1 MTMIEHLPEQLHAGV
16 GRAMRDA
23 WDGANAELA
32 KKRLVRL
39 AASLHAQHPGAA
51 ASLREGLE
59 ETLTVQTLGITGALY
74 RTLRTTNPIENL
86 NGSIAHFTRNVKRW
100 KDGQM
105 TLRWVAGALSDA
117 KGRFRKLRG
126 HRDMK
131 FLLTALN
138 PNAGSATKAE
148 RKAA

>member
-1 MTMIEHLPEQLHAGV
+1 
-16 GRAMRDA
+16 MRDA
-23 WDGANAELA
+23 WGGGNAELA
-32 KKRLVRL
+32 SKQLQRL
-39 AASLHAQHPGAA
+39 AASLNAKHPGAA

-59 ETLTVQTLGITGALY
+59 ETLTVQALGITGALY

-86 NGSIAHFTRNVKRW
+86 NGSSAHFTRNVKRW
-100 KDGQM
+100 KNGQM

-131 FLLTALN
+131 LLLTALK
-138 PNAGSATKAE
+138 AKLVSAIAAD